1 MLKFSLPLIAL
12 AALTVATPALPAAAG
27 RDAKACQS
35 GKPSVIV
42 RMSGFKKASG
52 RVKIGVYPANTY
64 LKKRGTVAK
73 QTLPLRSTAPM
84 DVCLTVPGPGR
95 YAVVVHHDLNN
106 NSDRDMNDGVAYS
119 NNPRLGLT
127 SLKAPFGRTAVQV
140 GNRPQRVNVVLQY
153 RKGLSV
159 GPVNS

>member
-12 AALTVATPALPAAAG
+12 AALTAATPALPAAAG

-84 DVCLTVPGPGR
+84 DALCVANAWRRACHATGRRTPPSLVLCLWRVGR
-95 YAVVVHHDLNN
+95 
-106 NSDRDMNDGVAYS
+106 
-119 NNPRLGLT
+119 P
-127 SLKAPFGRTAVQV
+127 
-140 GNRPQRVNVVLQY
+140 
-153 RKGLSV
+153 
-159 GPVNS
+159 